1 MRLARIISRMNTSAA
16 AFAGPRRKAKIVDRL
31 TDLPGPFDNPGQ
43 LGARCYVPAKLK
55 SPAALIV
62 VLHGCTQDAATY
74 DHGSGWSRLADRHGF
89 ALLYPEQRRSNNFNL
104 CFNWYQPGDA
114 ARGAGEPASIRAMI
128 ARMAE
133 LHPIDPA
140 RIFVTGLSAGG
151 AMASA
156 MLATYPEV
164 FAGGAIIAG
173 LPYGVAGN
181 LHEAFETMAGRGLAD
196 GAALTAAVT
205 AASPHKGPWPR
216 ISVWHGTADNLVVRG
231 NADAIV
237 RQWQGVHGLTRGPD
251 VSDRVDGYPHR
262 VWRGADGAA
271 LIEEYEI
278 TGMAHGTPLAPGR
291 GAGRSGKAGA
301 HMLDVSISSTD
312 RIAAFFGI
320 AEAVAPA
327 AKRVAK
333 AGAGK
338 QAAAKPATAKRATG
352 AKRAAPR
359 RKPAKAPPAH
369 ATVQTIIEDAL
380 RSAGLMR

>member
-1 MRLARIISRMNTSAA
+1 MRLARIVSRMNKSAA
-16 AFAGPRRKAKIVDRL
+16 AFAAPGPKAAIVDRL
-31 TDLPGPFDNPGQ
+31 ADLPGPFDNPGQ
-43 LGARCYVPAKLK
+43 LGTRCYVPAKLK

-151 AMASA
+151 AMASV
-156 MLATYPEV
+156 MLATYPET

-181 LHEAFETMAGRGLAD
+181 LHEAFETMAGRGIAD
-196 GAALTAAVT
+196 DKALTAAVT
-205 AASPHKGPWPR
+205 AASPHAGPWPR

-237 RQWQGVHGLTRGPD
+237 RQWQGVHGLRRAPD
-251 VSDRVDGYPHR
+251 VADRVDGYPHR
-262 VWRGADGAA
+262 VWHGADGAA

-301 HMLDVSISSTD
+301 HMLDVAISSTD

-320 AEAVAPA
+320 AKAAAPA
-327 AKRVAK
+327 AKRVAAK
-333 AGAGK
+333 AE
-338 QAAAKPATAKRATG
+338 AAATKH
-352 AKRAAPR
+352 AAPR